1 MAMIPNGAAYE
12 QHELSSTD
20 KEMLDKKI
28 GAAKR
33 AGWIVRGIRHSSDG
47 MHMATLVRGGWR
59 PLRHCAGHGGTDTF
73 DGTRALG

>member
-1 MAMIPNGAAYE
+1 MIPNGAAYE

-47 MHMATLVRGGWR
+47 VHMATMVRQQVD
-59 PLRHCAGHGGTDTF
+59 AGTPDKV
-73 DGTRALG
+73 